1 MSLDTVEYLLPH
13 LSKMPKSYLS
23 PSKDTETGKHQL
35 WRHHMLKIIPL
46 LVYSDFYFRFMQYLD
61 VSLPSLSYELKQT
74 IRKLL
79 FLTIRVLA
87 YVEKIEH
94 ISIRE
99 LLFLLECIICWDFQ
113 NFSTLLHYLMNSCR
127 LQLSSSH

>member
-1 MSLDTVEYLLPH
+1 
-13 LSKMPKSYLS
+13 
-23 PSKDTETGKHQL
+23 
-35 WRHHMLKIIPL
+35 MLNIIPL

-61 VSLPSLSYELKQT
+61 VSLPSLSYELKQI

-87 YVEKIEH
+87 YVEKTEH

-99 LLFLLECIICWDFQ
+99 LLFLLECIICWDFR

-127 LQLSSSH
+127 LQLSSSHKNREQTGSSGYSKHSSIEQSREYKFLTRFFTNAI